1 MKQYEFST
9 NWFQRTLAVWDRL
22 IPKVN
27 PQKVLEIGSFE
38 GAATCYLIENLA
50 PKQRIEIHCI
60 DTWEGGV
67 EHQAGGF
74 VETNMN
80 AVEMR
85 FKHNIEVAS
94 SKVQNNVDL
103 VVHKGPSDIELA
115 KLFTSEKKNYFDFI
129 YVDGSHQAPDVLC
142 DAVLSF
148 RLLKVG
154 GVIAF
159 DDYLWAE
166 DLPGGVDPIRCPKP
180 AIDAFTNIYCRK
192 MNIVSAPL
200 VQLYI
205 QKISE

>member
-9 NWFQRTLAVWDRL
+9 NWFQRTLAVWDKL
-22 IPKVN
+22 IPKIN

-60 DTWEGGV
+60 DTWEGSI
-67 EHQAGGF
+67 ENQAGGF
-74 VETNMN
+74 AETNMN

>member
-148 RLLKVG
+148 RLLKLN
-154 GVIAF
+154 F
-159 DDYLWAE
+159 CN
-166 DLPGGVDPIRCPKP
+166 LPKLCKVRFERELP
-180 AIDAFTNIYCRK
+180 
-192 MNIVSAPL
+192 
-200 VQLYI
+200 
-205 QKISE
+205 